1 MTRVTHSGRSGRPP
15 PSPDSPETRVDTLAS
30 RSPSRSALLVP
41 VLCWL
46 ALTADGYDLFAYGAT
61 VPGLLAAPGWGATPA
76 SVGAVASL
84 GLVGMLCGSLVAGTL
99 TDLLG
104 RRRLFAASVALFSL
118 AMLGCGLAPS
128 FGVFAAFRFV
138 AGFGIGGLLPTAIA
152 LTSEFAA
159 PEHRSRILG
168 AVLTGPPVGGLLAS
182 TASVALL
189 AEHGFQLVYGLGVL
203 PLLLV
208 PVALRLLPESPAYLR
223 ARGRTVEADRIAAVF
238 GLPAPAA
245 VPAPAG
251 RRSPVRTLFTDGM
264 GPATIGIW
272 IVTIC
277 SLLTLFGLSTWLPQI
292 MRTAGYGLS
301 SSVAFLLVYSAGGIV
316 GTLVAAHLAQRL
328 GAKAMV
334 LTGFAAATTA
344 LALLAA
350 QPPTAVVLVLV
361 AVAGFGGLGTQNLLN
376 DHIAGFYPAGA
387 RATGLGWALGVGRV
401 GAIVGPT
408 YGALFV
414 GGGSAVVASAV
425 AFAVPAL
432 LGALVMSRLP
442 RSRPEAAVSAAPRT
456 AAATG
461 GAA

>member
-1 MTRVTHSGRSGRPP
+1 
-15 PSPDSPETRVDTLAS
+15 
-30 RSPSRSALLVP
+30 
-41 VLCWL
+41 
-46 ALTADGYDLFAYGAT
+46 
-61 VPGLLAAPGWGATPA
+61 
-76 SVGAVASL
+76 VGAVASL

-128 FGVFAAFRFV
+128 FGVFAAFRFL
-138 AGFGIGGLLPTAIA
+138 AGLGIGGLLPTAIA

-159 PEHRSRILG
+159 PQHRSRILG

-182 TASVALL
+182 AASVALL
-189 AEHGFQLVYGLGVL
+189 AEHGFQLVYGLGVV

-208 PVALRLLPESPAYLR
+208 PVALRLLPESPAFLR
-223 ARGRTVEADRIAAVF
+223 ARGRAAEADRIAAAF

-245 VPAPAG
+245 PVAQPAG
-251 RRSPVRTLFTDGM
+251 RRSPVRALFADGM
-264 GPATIGIW
+264 GSATIGIW
-272 IVTIC
+272 VVTVC

-316 GTLVAAHLAQRL
+316 GTLVAANLAQRL

-334 LTGFAAATTA
+334 LTGFAAATIA
-344 LALLAA
+344 LAVLAA
-350 QPPTAVVLVLV
+350 QPPTGVVLVLV

-376 DHIAGFYPAGA
+376 DHVAGFYPAGA
-387 RATGLGWALGVGRV
+387 RATGLGWALGVGRL
-401 GAIVGPT
+401 GAIAGPT

-442 RSRPEAAVSAAPRT
+442 RSRPETATAPAARPV
-456 AAATG
+456 AAAG

>member
-1 MTRVTHSGRSGRPP
+1 M
-15 PSPDSPETRVDTLAS
+15 DTLAS
-30 RSPSRSALLVP
+30 RTSSRSVLLVP

-128 FGVFAAFRFV
+128 FGVFAAFRFL
-138 AGFGIGGLLPTAIA
+138 AGLGIGGLLPTAIA

-159 PEHRSRILG
+159 PQHRSRILG

-182 TASVALL
+182 AASVALL
-189 AEHGFQLVYGLGVL
+189 AEHGFQLVYGLGVI

-223 ARGRTVEADRIAAVF
+223 ARGRTAEADGTAAAF
-238 GLPAPAA
+238 GIPAPAAA

-251 RRSPVRTLFTDGM
+251 HRSPVRTLFADGM

-272 IVTIC
+272 IVTVC

-334 LTGFAAATTA
+334 LTGFGAATTA

-350 QPPTAVVLVLV
+350 QPPTGVVLVLV

-376 DHIAGFYPAGA
+376 DHVAGFYPAGA

-442 RSRPEAAVSAAPRT
+442 RSRTEVPVVPAPRP
-456 AAATG
+456 AATTG

>member
-1 MTRVTHSGRSGRPP
+1 MDPAP
-15 PSPDSPETRVDTLAS
+15 AS
-30 RSPSRSALLVP
+30 RTPSRSALLVP

-46 ALTADGYDLFAYGAT
+46 ALAADGYDLFAYGAT
-61 VPGLLAAPGWGATPA
+61 IPGLLAEPGWGVTPA
-76 SVGAVASL
+76 SAGAVGSL

-118 AMLGCGLAPS
+118 AMLGCGLASS
-128 FGVFAAFRFV
+128 FGVFAVFRFV

-159 PEHRSRILG
+159 PRHRSRILG

-182 TASVALL
+182 LASVALL
-189 AEHGFQLVYGLGVL
+189 AEQGFQLVYGLGVI

-223 ARGRTVEADRIAAVF
+223 AQGRTAEADRIAAAF

-245 VPAPAG
+245 APVPQPAG
-251 RRSPVRTLFTDGM
+251 RRSPVRTLFADGM

-272 IVTIC
+272 VVTIC

-292 MRTAGYGLS
+292 MRSAGYGLS

-316 GTLVAAHLAQRL
+316 GTLVAANLAQRL

-334 LTGFAAATTA
+334 LTGFAAATIA
-344 LALLAA
+344 LAALAA
-350 QPPTAVVLVLV
+350 QPPTGVVLVLV

-376 DHIAGFYPAGA
+376 DHVAGFYPAGA

-414 GGGSAVVASAV
+414 SGGSAVVASAV

-442 RSRPEAAVSAAPRT
+442 RSRTEIPVAAAPR
-456 AAATG
+456 AAATTG

>member
-1 MTRVTHSGRSGRPP
+1 
-15 PSPDSPETRVDTLAS
+15 
-30 RSPSRSALLVP
+30 
-41 VLCWL
+41 
-46 ALTADGYDLFAYGAT
+46 
-61 VPGLLAAPGWGATPA
+61 
-76 SVGAVASL
+76 
-84 GLVGMLCGSLVAGTL
+84 
-99 TDLLG
+99 
-104 RRRLFAASVALFSL
+104 
-118 AMLGCGLAPS
+118 MLGCGLAPS
-128 FGVFAAFRFV
+128 FGVFGVFRFV

-159 PEHRSRILG
+159 PQHRSRILG
-168 AVLTGPPVGGLLAS
+168 AVLPGPPVGGLLAS
-182 TASVALL
+182 SASVALL
-189 AEHGFQLVYGLGVL
+189 AQHGFQLVYGLGVV

-223 ARGRTVEADRIAAVF
+223 ARGRTAEADRIAAAF
-238 GLPAPAA
+238 GLPAPAAA

-251 RRSPVRTLFTDGM
+251 RRSPVRTLFADGM

-414 GGGSAVVASAV
+414 GGGSAVV
-425 AFAVPAL
+425 
-432 LGALVMSRLP
+432 
-442 RSRPEAAVSAAPRT
+442 
-456 AAATG
+456 
-461 GAA
+461 

>member
-1 MTRVTHSGRSGRPP
+1 M
-15 PSPDSPETRVDTLAS
+15 DTLAS
-30 RSPSRSALLVP
+30 RTPSRSVLLVP

-128 FGVFAAFRFV
+128 FGVFGAFRFV
-138 AGFGIGGLLPTAIA
+138 AGLGIGGLLPTAIA

-159 PEHRSRILG
+159 PQHRSRILG

-189 AEHGFQLVYGLGVL
+189 AEHGFQLVYGLGVI

-223 ARGRTVEADRIAAVF
+223 ARGRTAEADGIAAAF
-238 GLPAPAA
+238 GIPAPAAA

-251 RRSPVRTLFTDGM
+251 HRSPVRTLFADGM

-272 IVTIC
+272 IVTVC

-334 LTGFAAATTA
+334 LTGFGAATTA

-350 QPPTAVVLVLV
+350 QPPTGVVLVLV

-376 DHIAGFYPAGA
+376 DHVAGFYPAGA

-442 RSRPEAAVSAAPRT
+442 RSRTEVPVVPAPRP
-456 AAATG
+456 AATTG

>member
-1 MTRVTHSGRSGRPP
+1 
-15 PSPDSPETRVDTLAS
+15 
-30 RSPSRSALLVP
+30 LLVP
-41 VLCWL
+41 LLCWL
-46 ALTADGYDLFAYGAT
+46 ALVADGYDLFAYGAT
-61 VPGLLAAPGWGATPA
+61 IPGLLAEPGWAVTPA
-76 SVGAVASL
+76 AAGAVGSL

-104 RRRLFAASVALFSL
+104 RRRLFAASIALFSI

-128 FGVFAAFRFV
+128 FGAFAALRFV

-159 PEHRSRILG
+159 PRHRSRILG

-182 TASVALL
+182 LASVALL
-189 AEHGFQLVYGLGVL
+189 AEHGFQLVYGLGVV

-223 ARGRTVEADRIAAVF
+223 AQGRTDEADRIAAAF

-245 VPAPAG
+245 PVTPQPAG
-251 RRSPVRTLFTDGM
+251 RRSPVRALFADGM

-272 IVTIC
+272 VVTIC

-292 MRTAGYGLS
+292 MRSAGYGLS

-316 GTLVAAHLAQRL
+316 GTLVAANLAQRL
-328 GAKAMV
+328 GAKTMV
-334 LTGFAAATTA
+334 LTGFAAATIA

-350 QPPTAVVLVLV
+350 QPPTGVVLVLV

-376 DHIAGFYPAGA
+376 DHVAGFYPAGA

-414 GGGSAVVASAV
+414 GGGSVVVASAV

-442 RSRPEAAVSAAPRT
+442 RSRTEVPVAAAPRP
-456 AAATG
+456 AATATG

>member
-1 MTRVTHSGRSGRPP
+1 M
-15 PSPDSPETRVDTLAS
+15 DTLAS
-30 RSPSRSALLVP
+30 RTPSRSALLVP

-61 VPGLLAAPGWGATPA
+61 VPGLLAAPDWGATPA

-104 RRRLFAASVALFSL
+104 RRRLFAVSVALFSL

-128 FGVFAAFRFV
+128 FGVFAAFRFL
-138 AGFGIGGLLPTAIA
+138 AGLGIGGLLPTAIA

-182 TASVALL
+182 AASVALL
-189 AEHGFQLVYGLGVL
+189 AEHGFQLVYGLGVV

-223 ARGRTVEADRIAAVF
+223 ARGRTAEADRIAAAF
-238 GLPAPAA
+238 GLPAPAAA

-251 RRSPVRTLFTDGM
+251 RRSPVRTLFADGM

-334 LTGFAAATTA
+334 LTGFAAATIA

-350 QPPTAVVLVLV
+350 QPPTGVVLVLV

-376 DHIAGFYPAGA
+376 DHVAGFYPAGA

-442 RSRPEAAVSAAPRT
+442 RSRPDVPVVAAPRP
-456 AAATG
+456 AATTTG

>member
-1 MTRVTHSGRSGRPP
+1 M
-15 PSPDSPETRVDTLAS
+15 DTLAS
-30 RSPSRSALLVP
+30 RTPSRSVLLVP

-128 FGVFAAFRFV
+128 FGVFGAFRFV
-138 AGFGIGGLLPTAIA
+138 AGLGIGGLLPTAIA

-159 PEHRSRILG
+159 PQHRSRILG

-182 TASVALL
+182 AASVALL
-189 AEHGFQLVYGLGVL
+189 AEHGFQLVYGLGVI

-223 ARGRTVEADRIAAVF
+223 ARGRTAEADGIAAAF
-238 GLPAPAA
+238 GIPAPAAA

-251 RRSPVRTLFTDGM
+251 HRSPVRTLFADGM

-272 IVTIC
+272 IVTVC

-334 LTGFAAATTA
+334 LTGFGAATTA

-350 QPPTAVVLVLV
+350 QPPTGVVLVLV

-376 DHIAGFYPAGA
+376 DHVAGFYPAGA

-442 RSRPEAAVSAAPRT
+442 RSRTEVPVVPAPRP
-456 AAATG
+456 AATTG

>member
-1 MTRVTHSGRSGRPP
+1 MDNL
-15 PSPDSPETRVDTLAS
+15 DSRT
-30 RSPSRSALLVP
+30 PSRSALLVP

-128 FGVFAAFRFV
+128 FAVFAAFRFL
-138 AGFGIGGLLPTAIA
+138 AGLGIGGLLPTAIA

-159 PEHRSRILG
+159 PQHRSRILG

-182 TASVALL
+182 AASVALL
-189 AEHGFQLVYGLGVL
+189 AEHGFQLVYGLGVI

-223 ARGRTVEADRIAAVF
+223 ARGRTAEADEIAAAFGLPAPAAAF

-251 RRSPVRTLFTDGM
+251 RRSPVRTLFVDGM
-264 GPATIGIW
+264 GPATLGIW
-272 IVTIC
+272 VVTIC

-328 GAKAMV
+328 GAKALV
-334 LTGFAAATTA
+334 LTGFAAATIA
-344 LALLAA
+344 LAVLAA
-350 QPPTAVVLVLV
+350 QPPTGVVLVLV

-376 DHIAGFYPAGA
+376 DHVAGFYPAGA
-387 RATGLGWALGVGRV
+387 RATGLGWALGVGRI

-442 RSRPEAAVSAAPRT
+442 RSRPEVPVAVPT
-456 AAATG
+456 ASVPTG

>member
-1 MTRVTHSGRSGRPP
+1 MDTPP
-15 PSPDSPETRVDTLAS
+15 AS
-30 RSPSRSALLVP
+30 RTTSRSAALVP

-46 ALTADGYDLFAYGAT
+46 ALVADGYDLFAYGAT
-61 VPGLLAAPGWGATPA
+61 IPGLLTEPGWDVTPA
-76 SVGAVASL
+76 SAGAVGSL

-128 FGVFAAFRFV
+128 FGAFAAFRFV
-138 AGFGIGGLLPTAIA
+138 AGLGIGGLLPTAIA

-159 PEHRSRILG
+159 PRHRSRILG

-182 TASVALL
+182 AASVALL
-189 AEHGFQLVYGLGVL
+189 ADSGFQLVYGLGVV

-223 ARGRTVEADRIAAVF
+223 TQGRTAEADRIAAAF
-238 GLPAPAA
+238 RLPAPTTP
-245 VPAPAG
+245 VPQPAG
-251 RRSPVRTLFTDGM
+251 RRSPVRALFADGM

-272 IVTIC
+272 VVTIC

-292 MRTAGYGLS
+292 MRSAGYGLS

-316 GTLVAAHLAQRL
+316 GTLVAANLAQRL
-328 GAKAMV
+328 GAKTMV
-334 LTGFAAATTA
+334 LTGFGAATIA
-344 LALLAA
+344 LAVLAA
-350 QPPTAVVLVLV
+350 QPPTGVVLVLV

-376 DHIAGFYPAGA
+376 DHVAGFYPASA

-414 GGGSAVVASAV
+414 GGGSVVVASAV

-442 RSRPEAAVSAAPRT
+442 RARAEAPAAAAPRP
-456 AAATG
+456 AATTG

>member
-1 MTRVTHSGRSGRPP
+1 
-15 PSPDSPETRVDTLAS
+15 VDTLAS
-30 RSPSRSALLVP
+30 RTTSRSALLVP

-61 VPGLLAAPGWGATPA
+61 VPGLLAAPGWGTTPA

-128 FGVFAAFRFV
+128 FGVFGAFRFV
-138 AGFGIGGLLPTAIA
+138 AGLGIGGLLPTAIA

-159 PEHRSRILG
+159 PQHRSRILG

-182 TASVALL
+182 AASVALL
-189 AEHGFQLVYGLGVL
+189 AEHGFQLVYGLGVV

-223 ARGRTVEADRIAAVF
+223 ARGRTAEADGIAAAF

-245 VPAPAG
+245 PAPAG
-251 RRSPVRTLFTDGM
+251 RRSPVRTLFADGM

-328 GAKAMV
+328 GAKTMV
-334 LTGFAAATTA
+334 LTGFAAATIA

-350 QPPTAVVLVLV
+350 QPPTGVVLLLV

-376 DHIAGFYPAGA
+376 DHVAGFYPAGA

-414 GGGSAVVASAV
+414 GGGGAVVASAV

-442 RSRPEAAVSAAPRT
+442 RSRTEVPVAAAPRP
-456 AAATG
+456 AATTG
-461 GAA
+461 GVA

>member
-1 MTRVTHSGRSGRPP
+1 VDTHSA
-15 PSPDSPETRVDTLAS
+15 T
-30 RSPSRSALLVP
+30 PSRSSFLVP
-41 VLCWL
+41 LLCWL
-46 ALTADGYDLFAYGAT
+46 ALAADGYDLFAYGAT
-61 VPGLLAAPGWGATPA
+61 VPGLLAEPGWGVTPA
-76 SVGAVASL
+76 SAGAVASL

-128 FGVFAAFRFV
+128 FGAFAAFRFV

-159 PEHRSRILG
+159 PRHRSRILG
-168 AVLTGPPVGGLLAS
+168 AVLTGPPLGGLLAS
-182 TASVALL
+182 LASVALL
-189 AEHGFQLVYGLGVL
+189 AEHGFQLVYGLGVV

-223 ARGRTVEADRIAAVF
+223 SRGRTAEADAIAAAF

-245 VPAPAG
+245 PVQQPAG
-251 RRSPVRTLFTDGM
+251 RRSPVATLFADGM

-272 IVTIC
+272 IVTVC

-316 GTLVAAHLAQRL
+316 GTLVAANLAQRL
-328 GAKAMV
+328 GAKTMV
-334 LTGFAAATTA
+334 LTGFAAATIA

-350 QPPTAVVLVLV
+350 QPPTGVVLVLV

-376 DHIAGFYPAGA
+376 DHVAGFYPAGA
-387 RATGLGWALGVGRV
+387 RATGLGWALGVGRL
-401 GAIVGPT
+401 GAIAGPT

-442 RSRPEAAVSAAPRT
+442 RSRAEVPVAAAPRP
-456 AAATG
+456 AATTG
-461 GAA
+461 GVA

>member
-1 MTRVTHSGRSGRPP
+1 
-15 PSPDSPETRVDTLAS
+15 
-30 RSPSRSALLVP
+30 
-41 VLCWL
+41 
-46 ALTADGYDLFAYGAT
+46 
-61 VPGLLAAPGWGATPA
+61 
-76 SVGAVASL
+76 
-84 GLVGMLCGSLVAGTL
+84 MLCGSLVAGTL

-118 AMLGCGLAPS
+118 AMLGCGLASS
-128 FGVFAAFRFV
+128 FGVFAVFRFV

-159 PEHRSRILG
+159 PRHRSRILG

-182 TASVALL
+182 LASVALL
-189 AEHGFQLVYGLGVL
+189 AEQGFQLVYGLGVI

-223 ARGRTVEADRIAAVF
+223 AQGRTAEADRIAAAF

-245 VPAPAG
+245 APVPQPAG
-251 RRSPVRTLFTDGM
+251 RRSPVRTLFADGM
-264 GPATIGIW
+264 GPATMGIW
-272 IVTIC
+272 VVTIC

-292 MRTAGYGLS
+292 MRSAGYGLS

-316 GTLVAAHLAQRL
+316 GTLVAANLAQRL

-334 LTGFAAATTA
+334 LTGFAAATIA
-344 LALLAA
+344 LAALAA
-350 QPPTAVVLVLV
+350 QPPTGVVLVLV

-376 DHIAGFYPAGA
+376 DHVAGFYPAGA

-414 GGGSAVVASAV
+414 SGGSAVVASAV

-442 RSRPEAAVSAAPRT
+442 RSRTEIPVAAAPR
-456 AAATG
+456 AAATTG

>member
-1 MTRVTHSGRSGRPP
+1 M
-15 PSPDSPETRVDTLAS
+15 DTLAS
-30 RSPSRSALLVP
+30 RTSSRSVLLVP

-128 FGVFAAFRFV
+128 FGVFGAFRFV
-138 AGFGIGGLLPTAIA
+138 AGLGIGGLLPTAIA

-159 PEHRSRILG
+159 PQHRSRILG

-182 TASVALL
+182 AASVALL
-189 AEHGFQLVYGLGVL
+189 AEHGFQLVYGLGVI

-223 ARGRTVEADRIAAVF
+223 ARGRTAEADGIAAAF
-238 GLPAPAA
+238 GIPAPAAA

-251 RRSPVRTLFTDGM
+251 HRSPVRTLFADGM

-334 LTGFAAATTA
+334 LTGFGAATTA

-350 QPPTAVVLVLV
+350 QPPTGVVLVLV

-376 DHIAGFYPAGA
+376 DHVAGFYPAGA

-442 RSRPEAAVSAAPRT
+442 RSRTEVPVVPAPRP
-456 AAATG
+456 AATTG

>member
-1 MTRVTHSGRSGRPP
+1 M
-15 PSPDSPETRVDTLAS
+15 DTLAS
-30 RSPSRSALLVP
+30 RTPSRSALLVP

-61 VPGLLAAPGWGATPA
+61 VPGLLAAPDWGATPA

-128 FGVFAAFRFV
+128 FGVFAAFRFL
-138 AGFGIGGLLPTAIA
+138 AGLGIGGLLPTAIA

-159 PEHRSRILG
+159 PQHRSRILG
-168 AVLTGPPVGGLLAS
+168 AVLTGPPLGGLLAS
-182 TASVALL
+182 AASVALL
-189 AEHGFQLVYGLGVL
+189 AEHGFQLVYGLGVV

-223 ARGRTVEADRIAAVF
+223 ARGRTAEADGIAAAF
-238 GLPAPAA
+238 GLPAPATA

-251 RRSPVRTLFTDGM
+251 RRSPVRTLFADGM

-344 LALLAA
+344 LALLAS
-350 QPPTAVVLVLV
+350 QPPTGVVLVLV

-376 DHIAGFYPAGA
+376 DHVAGFYPAGA

-442 RSRPEAAVSAAPRT
+442 RSRTEVPVVAAPRP
-456 AAATG
+456 AATTG